1 MDQLTIMEKWPRY
14 EVAPEDSV
22 YAVGVVSINYARFER
37 THVWMLAAV
46 ANMPEEH
53 AATEKI

>member
-1 MDQLTIMEKWPRY
+1 MDQLAIMEKWPRY

-37 THVWMLAAV
+37 TPWIKAS
-46 ANMPEEH
+46 
-53 AATEKI
+53 